1 MNKISFSRANDLLR
15 KGALLADVRDPVA
28 YRDGHIDGAVNLPLR
43 NFVNAIMGIQDKNKS
58 VIIYSDTLD
67 DVSLK
72 QSHVYAVNLGFGN
85 VYVATYTT
93 LKEETQY
100 TPPVPVKK
108 IFQKSSKIK
117 KKGP

>member
-1 MNKISFSRANDLLR
+1 MNKISFSRANDLVR

-43 NFVNAIMGIQDKNKS
+43 NFVNAIMGLTDKNKS

-72 QSHVYAVNLGFGN
+72 QSHVYAMNLGFGN
-85 VYVATYTT
+85 VYVATYAT
-93 LKEETQY
+93 LKEELQY
-100 TPPVPVKK
+100 QAPAPYKK
-108 IFQKSSKIK
+108 PYQKSSKVK